1 MSRAVRV
8 TARHHPMGR
17 AGPTGTLTGV
27 KDIRSKRPQADAMKR
42 SRWWM
47 PPRDTLSRSLARHGM
62 PATLAGFVRRVS
74 APNQLR
80 MALLASIVFV
90 LNTAPLEMQRRIL
103 NAAILERDAGLVV
116 LLGLIYAAIVVSEGV
131 VKLLMNVYGG
141 WVAEKAV
148 RVLRLAASKLAE
160 AIPAQRHD
168 ARIQGVEIS
177 LILAEPEAI
186 GGFVGIALSELVLQ
200 VGILVSVFAYMFFVH
215 PLLALV
221 CLAIFSPQFVFV
233 PLMQAAIN
241 RRVQSRIA
249 VLRQASVGVLLAAH
263 DAGDQRSRFADI
275 FELNLGIVKLR
286 FSMKFLMNFTHNAGK
301 VIMLCVGG
309 WYVIRGETDV
319 GTVVAF
325 VSGLGNIRDPWSD
338 LVNWYQDMML
348 TTAKYRT
355 FVGAMEQFAAVEA
368 LPAAAHA

>member
-1 MSRAVRV
+1 
-8 TARHHPMGR
+8 
-17 AGPTGTLTGV
+17 
-27 KDIRSKRPQADAMKR
+27 MKR

-103 NAAILERDAGLVV
+103 NAALLERDAGLVV
-116 LLGLIYAAIVVSEGV
+116 LLGLVYAGIVVSEGV

-168 ARIQGVEIS
+168 AKIQGVEIS

-186 GGFVGIALSELVLQ
+186 GGFVGIAVSELVLQ

-221 CLAIFSPQFVFV
+221 CLAIFSPQLVFV

-241 RRVQSRIA
+241 RRVQSRIG
-249 VLRQASVGVLLAAH
+249 VLRQASVGVLLAAGR
-263 DAGDQRSRFADI
+263 DAAGEQRSRFADI

-301 VIMLCVGG
+301 VIVLCVGG
-309 WYVIRGETDV
+309 WYVIRGEADV

-348 TTAKYRT
+348 TSAKYRT
-355 FVGAMEQFAAVEA
+355 FVGAMEQFAALEA
-368 LPAAAHA
+368 LPAAAQA

>member
-1 MSRAVRV
+1 
-8 TARHHPMGR
+8 
-17 AGPTGTLTGV
+17 
-27 KDIRSKRPQADAMKR
+27 MKR

-47 PPRDTLSRSLARHGM
+47 PPRDTLSRSLALHGM

-74 APNQLR
+74 APSQLR
-80 MALLASIVFV
+80 MALLACVVFV

-103 NAAILERDAGLVV
+103 NAALLDRDAGLVAM
-116 LLGLIYAAIVVSEGV
+116 LGLLYAAIVVSEGG

-141 WVAEKAV
+141 WIAEKAV
-148 RVLRLAASKLAE
+148 RVLRLAASKLAD
-160 AIPAQRHD
+160 AIPTQRHD
-168 ARIQGVEIS
+168 AKIQGVEIS

-186 GGFVGIALSELVLQ
+186 GGFVGIAVSELVLQ
-200 VGILVSVFAYMFFVH
+200 IGILVSVFAYMFFVH
-215 PLLALV
+215 PMLALV
-221 CLAIFSPQFVFV
+221 CLAIFSPQLVFV

-241 RRVQSRIA
+241 RRVQTRITL
-249 VLRQASVGVLLAAH
+249 LRQASVGVLLAAGH
-263 DAGDQRSRFADI
+263 DGAGEQRSRFADI

-301 VIMLCVGG
+301 VLVLCVGG
-309 WYVIRGETDV
+309 WYVIRGEADV

-348 TTAKYRT
+348 TSAKYRT
-355 FVGAMEQFAAVEA
+355 FVGAMEHFAAMEA
-368 LPAAAHA
+368 MPEPAHA